1 MYQRN
6 SIYLYLC
13 FFGPALLIGVV
24 ASCQNAKAPEYKP
37 NELQALKLQVKQ
49 KDAQLKRIEFNR
61 AQQDFQ
67 ASYAALMDEVATI
80 KKENKWPDNLLF
92 DPDKLQFS
100 EPPKPMPNASSAPS
114 PGAPT
119 APAPGAAPA
128 QPRTPKK

>member
-1 MYQRN
+1 MNMYQRN
-6 SIYLYLC
+6 SIYLYSC
-13 FFGPALLIGVV
+13 FLGPALLIGVA

-37 NELQALKLQVKQ
+37 NELQTLKLQVKQ

-100 EPPKPMPNASSAPS
+100 APPAALPAAPPKPA
-114 PGAPT
+114 
-119 APAPGAAPA
+119 
-128 QPRTPKK
+128 PKK